1 MSFFV
6 DYNLYKK
13 NYALVNK
20 FINSV
25 NAINTVSIL
34 DSLYL
39 SSIHATR
46 RDDSHAVIEAS
57 IDYPEEIGHIQDIL
71 QLEHG
76 LYKNCSE
83 IESAD
88 HYEQLVEYEGSIL
101 NSKINYSTIT
111 LLEEKLDNYKREIK
125 FIFNFNGE
133 LHDLDLLNDNNYYVY
148 IVANEIN
155 QTAPYWTNLLTQAL
169 GLEKEMKYELA
180 LLVMFSAFDN
190 YISLEIEKLNEMY
203 FKEINLI
210 GLEFGKK
217 VSVLLKHFLKVV
229 PGNNNE
235 EHSVRDLILK
245 MHNELYTLRNAVAHG
260 NTREIKK
267 DDFHKCLDMLIFT
280 YTAIEFS
287 PVDNADLLKNIK
299 LMKILIEN

>member
-280 YTAIEFS
+280 YAAINFK
-287 PVDNADLLKNIK
+287 PVDNFELLKKIK
-299 LMKILIEN
+299 LL

>member
-13 NYALVNK
+13 NYTLVNK

-34 DSLYL
+34 DRLYL

-57 IDYPEEIGHIQDIL
+57 INYPEEIGHIQDIL

-76 LYKNCSE
+76 LYKNCLE

-101 NSKINYSTIT
+101 NTKINYSTIT

-125 FIFNFNGE
+125 LIFNFNGE

-190 YISLEIEKLNEMY
+190 YISLEIEKLNKMY

-299 LMKILIEN
+299 LI

>member
-13 NYALVNK
+13 NYTLVNK

-88 HYEQLVEYEGSIL
+88 HYKQLVEYEGSIL
-101 NSKINYSTIT
+101 NTKINYSTIT

-299 LMKILIEN
+299 LI

>member
-1 MSFFV
+1 MKFFV

-13 NYALVNK
+13 NHALVNK
-20 FINSV
+20 FINHV

-39 SSIHATR
+39 SIIHATR

-57 IDYPEEIGHIQDIL
+57 IDYPEEIGHIHDIL

-76 LYKNCSE
+76 LYKNSSE
-83 IESAD
+83 IESAE
-88 HYEQLVEYEGSIL
+88 HYEQMVEYEGSIL

-111 LLEEKLDNYKREIK
+111 LLEQKLDNYKREIK

-133 LHDLDLLNDNNYYVY
+133 LHDLDLLNDNKYYVY
-148 IVANEIN
+148 IAANEIN

-190 YISLEIEKLNEMY
+190 YISLEIEKLEKEY
-203 FKEINLI
+203 FKEFNLLR
-210 GLEFGKK
+210 LEFGKK

-229 PGNNNE
+229 PGSNNE
-235 EHSVRDLILK
+235 EHHVKDLILK
-245 MHNELYTLRNAVAHG
+245 MYEELYTLRNAVAHG

-299 LMKILIEN
+299 LI